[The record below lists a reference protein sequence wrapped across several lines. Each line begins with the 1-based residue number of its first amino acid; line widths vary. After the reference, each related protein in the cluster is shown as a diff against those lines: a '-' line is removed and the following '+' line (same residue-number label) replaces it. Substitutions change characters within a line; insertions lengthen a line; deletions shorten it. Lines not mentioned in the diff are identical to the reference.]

1 MTHFSPHTSETAP
14 VMEMQTSPP
23 PSHPLTHWIRPVRRG
38 LALLFAGVLAREA
51 LEPSPPPHPTPTT
64 VRASFEQLSPAE
76 LRYHERLRAALAD
89 IQRRWPDHMP
99 PYTVGRSG
107 VVTVAQPPQQN
118 GESLTLNAQ
127 QNGNAIILT
136 IDRTGALTFLR
147 EQAGNT
153 TIELWPEHHDLRRTD
168 AEPEKT
174 VFHWTT
180 KDEALFGQCSRDG
193 AFRSLFIEGEG
204 QIDPK
209 TPPAALCSILS
220 TPHRVFLF
228 QRIFT
233 TYEAPCLPDGTLDV
247 PLFLRTFR
255 RSLAEWQGD
264 GYRKGACN
272 TYAETACEILACDRF
287 AMHILTLWPQ
297 GNKLQEWHQTAGF
310 PLNNGTWCIID
321 APMERLEY
329 TTPELFA
336 RSIGMEVATTP
347 VLGRLPWQP
356 EHRGPLFRFLQHLQP
371 PSPRGRGSG

>member
-1 MTHFSPHTSETAP
+1 MIPLPPCEPEAAP
-14 VMEMQTSPP
+14 ANEAQKSPP
-23 PSHPLTHWIRPVRRG
+23 PSRPLTRWIRPVRRG

-51 LEPSPPPHPTPTT
+51 LEPSPPPPPTPTT

-89 IQRRWPDHMP
+89 IQRRWPDRMP

-107 VVTVAQPPQQN
+107 VVTVATPQQQN
-118 GESLTLNAQ
+118 DESLT
-127 QNGNAIILT
+127 LT

-153 TIELWPEHHDLRRTD
+153 TTELWPEHHDLRRTD

-174 VFHWTT
+174 IFHWTT
-180 KDEALFGQCSRDG
+180 NGEALFGQRSHDG

-204 QIDPK
+204 QIDPQS
-209 TPPAALCSILS
+209 PPAALRAVLS

-228 QRIFT
+228 QRIFA
-233 TYEAPCLPDGTLDV
+233 TYEAPLLPDGTLDV

-255 RSLAEWQGD
+255 RSLAEWQND

-272 TYAETACEILACDRF
+272 TYAETACEALADDRF
-287 AMHILTLWPQ
+287 AMHILTFWPQ
-297 GNKLQEWHQTAGF
+297 GHKFQEWHQAAGF
-310 PLNNGTWCIID
+310 PLKDGTWCIVD
-321 APMERLEY
+321 GALERLEY

-356 EHRGPLFRFLQHLQP
+356 ERRGPLFRFLQHLHIP
-371 PSPRGRGSG
+371 EGKGKSPSPKDVRPG